1 MPRGRKL
8 LSLALSL
15 ALQTNTEAVLLTP
28 RAKPNICR
36 CPTCAA
42 AALEAAISSHLLGPS
57 GEWYSSKAEDEELTG
72 GTAGSAAA
80 DASEASAL
88 AVRALFWYKRNI
100 SPLLPPG
107 CRFVPTCSEYA
118 IDSFK
123 AFPIWQAAI
132 LTVWRLIRCNPT
144 AGFGLDVPQWPPPGY
159 WAGSKQVRTPLDDEE
174 SRRKAL
180 MMPGDPFEA
189 STEVTRQ
196 PFGDPLG
203 VTDTAPD
210 VDGLNDAASD
220 SARRQERK
228 G

>member
-1 MPRGRKL
+1 MK
-8 LSLALSL
+8 
-15 ALQTNTEAVLLTP
+15 VL
-28 RAKPNICR
+28 
-36 CPTCAA
+36 
-42 AALEAAISSHLLGPS
+42 
-57 GEWYSSKAEDEELTG
+57 Y
-72 GTAGSAAA
+72 
-80 DASEASAL
+80 
-88 AVRALFWYKRNI
+88 WYKRNI

-159 WAGSKQVRTPLDDEE
+159 WAGSKQVRTPLDDQE

-180 MMPGDPFEA
+180 VMPGDPFEA
-189 STEVTRQ
+189 ASEALPQ
-196 PFGDPLG
+196 PFDPLG
-203 VTDTAPD
+203 VTDTAP
-210 VDGLNDAASD
+210 VVTDGLDDAAGQ
-220 SARRQERK
+220 SAGPRERR